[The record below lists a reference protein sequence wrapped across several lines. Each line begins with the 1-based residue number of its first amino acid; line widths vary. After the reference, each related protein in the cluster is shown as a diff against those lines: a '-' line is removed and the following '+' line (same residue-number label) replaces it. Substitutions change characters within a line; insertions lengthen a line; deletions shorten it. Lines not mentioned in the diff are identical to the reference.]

1 MEGRCGTLGGRA
13 RATLKTLI
21 GAALICLVSPAAA
34 SALPATHFSVGA
46 PANATTGVPF
56 QFSVVARDALN
67 NIDATYLGT
76 VHFTS
81 SDGAAALPANSTL
94 TMGVGTFNATLNTV
108 GSRTITATD
117 TAIAAITGTSSP
129 ITVAVPRLTFTVPRS
144 AMVGSPFDFT
154 VAATDSNGAVDTAY
168 TGTVHFTSSDG
179 AAVLPADST
188 LTMGV
193 KTFSATLQT
202 EGIMTLT
209 GTDTGTAASP
219 GTSSGI
225 GVRTATHFAV
235 TAPSSATPG
244 SAFGFTVKAL
254 NADGSVDSG
263 YPGSVRFTSS
273 DGDATLPLDSTL
285 TNGTGTFNATLR
297 TPGSATISVTDSGD
311 PSLSGKSG
319 PIAVGGSNG
328 QSGFRIRKL
337 KRNLRNG
344 TATLILDVPGPGK
357 LTLGG
362 KGVSPQRTPRA
373 AGRHSLARAIS
384 GAGTVKLTIKSRGAA
399 RRKLRATGKVTVT
412 TKIVFT
418 PQGDAPQRRSK
429 RVKLLL
435 RP

>member
-1 MEGRCGTLGGRA
+1 MRVTLGGRA
-13 RATLKTLI
+13 RATLKALI
-21 GAALICLVSPAAA
+21 AAALICLVSPAAA
-34 SALPATHFSVGA
+34 NALTTHLSVGT

-56 QFSVVARDALN
+56 QFSVIARDALN
-67 NIDATYLGT
+67 NIDTTYSGT
-76 VHFTS
+76 VQFTS
-81 SDGAAALPANSTL
+81 SDGAATLPADSTL
-94 TMGVGTFNATLNTV
+94 TMGVGTFNATLNSV

-117 TAIAAITGTSSP
+117 TVIPAITGTSSP
-129 ITVAVPRLTFTVPRS
+129 ITVAVPRLTFTVPGSVR
-144 AMVGSPFDFT
+144 AGSPFDFT

-202 EGIMTLT
+202 EGIITLT
-209 GTDTGTAASP
+209 GTDTGTASIT

-225 GVRTATHFAV
+225 GVRTATHFGV
-235 TAPSSATPG
+235 TAPSSVAPG
-244 SAFGFTVKAL
+244 SSFSFTVKAL

-273 DGDATLPLDSTL
+273 DGEATLPLDSTL
-285 TNGTGTFNATLR
+285 INGTGTFNATLR
-297 TPGSATISVTDSGD
+297 TPGSATISVSDRGD
-311 PSLSGKSG
+311 PSLSGTSG
-319 PIAVGGSNG
+319 PISVGGSNG
-328 QSGFRIRKL
+328 QSRFHIRKL

-344 TATLILDVPGPGK
+344 TATLVLDVPGPGK

-362 KGVSPQRTPRA
+362 KGVSPQRA
-373 AGRHSLARAIS
+373 ARVAGGHSLARAIS
-384 GAGTVKLTIKSRGAA
+384 GAGTVKLTISSRRAA

-412 TKIVFT
+412 AKIVFT

-435 RP
+435 RR